1 MATKM
6 TNKNALTYVLDT
18 FGADLPADV
27 AEKLTGMITQLD
39 KKSGAERKPTAR
51 QVENAKVK
59 EDILSKMEDNVLYTV
74 GDMLKTFTLGEDMT
88 SQRLTAILS
97 QMVEAG
103 TVTKSKEKGKSLFSK
118 AD

>member
-6 TNKNALTYVLDT
+6 TNKNALSFVLETY
-18 FGADLPADV
+18 GEDLPAEV
-27 AEKLTGMITQLD
+27 VEKLNGMIAQLE

-51 QVENAKVK
+51 QVENAKIK

-74 GDMLKTFTLGEDMT
+74 GDILKTFGLGEDMT

-97 QMVEAG
+97 QMVDANAVEK
-103 TVTKSKEKGKSLFSK
+103 TKEKGKSLFSK
-118 AD
+118 V

>member
-18 FGADLPADV
+18 FGVDLPADV

-74 GDMLKTFTLGEDMT
+74 GDMLKTFALGEDMT

-97 QMVEAG
+97 QMVEAQ

-118 AD
+118 AV